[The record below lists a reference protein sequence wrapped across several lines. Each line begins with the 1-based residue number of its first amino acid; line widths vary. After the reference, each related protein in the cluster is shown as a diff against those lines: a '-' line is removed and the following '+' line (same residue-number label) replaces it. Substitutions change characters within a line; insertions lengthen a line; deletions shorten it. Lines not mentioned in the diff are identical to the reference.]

1 MTFCLIGEEII
12 DFAGCTVVGDNGEAF
27 VVHVEDQI
35 LTLGAEFRSCRGDM
49 GGCLTITARPMRPI
63 SPLDE

>member
-12 DFAGCTVVGDNGEAF
+12 DFAGRTVVGDNGETL

-35 LTLGAEFRSCRGDM
+35 LTL
-49 GGCLTITARPMRPI
+49 
-63 SPLDE
+63 